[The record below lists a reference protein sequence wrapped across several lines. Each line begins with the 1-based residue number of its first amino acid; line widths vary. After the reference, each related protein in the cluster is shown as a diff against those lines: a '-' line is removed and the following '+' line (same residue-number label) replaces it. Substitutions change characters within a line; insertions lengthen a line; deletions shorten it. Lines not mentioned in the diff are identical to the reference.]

1 MTGQVIVIKPQFTDT
16 AGGVTAG
23 ETVFTDQT
31 NGFYADEYSTVSI
44 GTGDAG
50 TLTFTATLN
59 SVRADTLTILVN
71 DVSMGTDDG
80 AGNLTGAGITT
91 GTIDYT
97 TGALS
102 VTFVAAPGLALAVT
116 GTYNANSEID
126 ADAIRELDLGLNVI
140 SVSATAHPLRLTW
153 SVQAQ
158 LAATASI
165 GLDVEDT
172 ATVIAGQLLKIERDR
187 QIITYIA
194 NLAGAVKT
202 DLIFSAAAVTGLAR
216 REVFNDFII
225 TVNDCGQVIFDASGK
240 GTVAWIIAG
249 SKAATVMSSMRDFV
263 REPNV
268 TPIGAHLIGSLNGVQ
283 IIKDPYLTTN
293 EFIAGYNGILPGD
306 SGVIVA
312 DWIPVYFTPTE
323 QTADLVSRKGLLSMY
338 DIVNNV
344 STYYTRGR
352 ITNI

>member
-1 MTGQVIVIKPQFTDT
+1 MTGQVIVIRPRFTDT

-23 ETVFTDQT
+23 EEIFIDQT
-31 NGFYADEYSTVSI
+31 NGFYADEYSTASI
-44 GTGDAG
+44 GTGDTVTVTFTS
-50 TLTFTATLN
+50 TLT

-71 DVSMGTDDG
+71 SVSMGTDDG
-80 AGNLTGAGITT
+80 AGALTGAGITT

-102 VTFVAAPGLALAVT
+102 VTLAAAPGLGLDVSV
-116 GTYNANSEID
+116 TYNANSEID
-126 ADAIRELDLGLNVI
+126 ADAIREIDLGLNVI
-140 SVSATAHPLRLTW
+140 SVAATAHPLRLGW

-194 NLAGAVKT
+194 NLAGAISA
-202 DLIFSAAAVTGLAR
+202 DLTFDAAAVAGYPR
-216 REVFNDFII
+216 REVFNDFMI
-225 TVNDCGQVIFDASGK
+225 TLADAGQAIFNASGK
-240 GTVAWIIAG
+240 GTIAWVIAG
-249 SKAATVMSSMRDFV
+249 GKAATVISSMKDFI

-268 TPIGAHLIGSLNGVQ
+268 TPIGAYLIGSINGIQ

-293 EFIAGYNGILPGD
+293 DFIAGYNGILPGD

-312 DWIPVYFTPTE
+312 DWMKVTN
-323 QTADLVSRKGLLSMY
+323 KN
-338 DIVNNV
+338 IVINV
-344 STYYTRGR
+344 DFS
-352 ITNI
+352 ILKVMSPAA